1 MGSFRKTLPFLSLL
15 LLAVLVP
22 AQAAGCCKWSA
33 LLSWALPAE
42 KPAAAVQD
50 ISGGMAPDHACCKKQ
65 APDGE
70 NPTPVSDD
78 CGSGENGCCLRDA
91 RLMGPALASVPAA
104 FAGGPALL
112 LLLPSGESPRV
123 APLLPSRTRPETA
136 GPPPYLAHLR
146 LLI

>member
-1 MGSFRKTLPFLSLL
+1 MAPFRKFLPFLSLL
-15 LLAVLVP
+15 LLAALLPV
-22 AQAAGCCKWSA
+22 QAAGCCKWSS
-33 LLSWALPAE
+33 LLEWVSPSE
-42 KPAAAVQD
+42 KSAVAAQD
-50 ISGGMAPDHACCKKQ
+50 LAGGMAADHACCKKP
-65 APDGE
+65 APE
-70 NPTPVSDD
+70 AEVPAPIADD

-91 RLMGPALASVPAA
+91 RLTGPALASVPAA

-123 APLLPSRTRPETA
+123 APLLPSRTRPEVA